1 MCYMTC
7 QNIMPLN
14 TKGELKLKVGVEG
27 GVGGRGGSLKYLKES
42 V

>member
-14 TKGELKLKVGVEG
+14 TKGELKLKVGLEG
-27 GVGGRGGSLKYLKES
+27 GAVKI
-42 V
+42 